1 MSLSKKKYSFHR
13 KRSENKQSYSINPS
27 LNCIENENEF
37 QNNSEQN
44 YDEKVTID
52 DLICK
57 TNSNRDLKKEIVSF
71 IPLTKPNINNEIDD
85 ENKEKRNIESN
96 PNLQYLI
103 NKNEEENFD
112 FINTLLKLKGI
123 SIESTKGYKSSKN
136 INIIKNIGEENDNI
150 YVPMSSKAN
159 NEIFINKANQNKN
172 NKSIP
177 SNCSTSPSKINTIN
191 NNNCHNN
198 QNEDEENNK
207 NVNMPTFSTNEI
219 NNNKDKDNANNII
232 TNKNTQK
239 IDPNSLL
246 KELIKLD
253 NKENKKINSIYTHS
267 NKETISSECN
277 TNNTAKKYIKKENFN
292 ESMSSK
298 ECNSN
303 IKDPEKYNN
312 KNNTKKD
319 EDKNNE
325 QNKKM
330 KNRALIPINRVKN
343 NKSFYKKN
351 ININKNNAEKNNEKL
366 SISIENK
373 IIKKKSIKR
382 IPHCKKQIYEIKN
395 NMNINNKIEKI
406 DTNEKKPKSK
416 SKKNNILTTDIK
428 SHKRDNSKIENIKTE
443 IKKEQKGKKMQ
454 NLKSSELLYNNISL
468 IHNENYINNKT
479 DNIIKKINKNI
490 PTEIKHESNIDEE
503 KAKLKIRKEE
513 IKVNHEEI
521 KEISLKE
528 IRNNCIN
535 DKKRINNNKINYIIK
550 NPKKENS
557 IFDIPFNSERK
568 ITKIFNIKDKI
579 KTEISPNRSNN
590 ISSLNPRNKSNK
602 NIKKYNRIINN
613 LNSYVI
619 IAKNRNYI
627 SPNPRIK
634 NKRYTANI
642 NKAND
647 EEVFSKNHENSHYNF
662 SFNSISINLNNDNL
676 INNYNKKKEISKI
689 GNDDKK
695 TSKLLNK
702 IEKYSFNCD
711 EEDNLNKTIDINDEE
726 FCDDGIVGLKEEKK
740 DNNKNNKINK
750 KEKGTK
756 SSKFAEI
763 FLFDNEE
770 NVKGKDIAQNN
781 ENEKNDKLIE
791 IKNKDNKE

>member
-1 MSLSKKKYSFHR
+1 
-13 KRSENKQSYSINPS
+13 
-27 LNCIENENEF
+27 
-37 QNNSEQN
+37 
-44 YDEKVTID
+44 
-52 DLICK
+52 
-57 TNSNRDLKKEIVSF
+57 
-71 IPLTKPNINNEIDD
+71 
-85 ENKEKRNIESN
+85 
-96 PNLQYLI
+96 
-103 NKNEEENFD
+103 
-112 FINTLLKLKGI
+112 
-123 SIESTKGYKSSKN
+123 
-136 INIIKNIGEENDNI
+136 
-150 YVPMSSKAN
+150 
-159 NEIFINKANQNKN
+159 
-172 NKSIP
+172 
-177 SNCSTSPSKINTIN
+177 
-191 NNNCHNN
+191 
-198 QNEDEENNK
+198 
-207 NVNMPTFSTNEI
+207 
-219 NNNKDKDNANNII
+219 
-232 TNKNTQK
+232 
-239 IDPNSLL
+239 
-246 KELIKLD
+246 
-253 NKENKKINSIYTHS
+253 
-267 NKETISSECN
+267 
-277 TNNTAKKYIKKENFN
+277 
-292 ESMSSK
+292 
-298 ECNSN
+298 
-303 IKDPEKYNN
+303 
-312 KNNTKKD
+312 
-319 EDKNNE
+319 
-325 QNKKM
+325 
-330 KNRALIPINRVKN
+330 
-343 NKSFYKKN
+343 
-351 ININKNNAEKNNEKL
+351 
-366 SISIENK
+366 
-373 IIKKKSIKR
+373 
-382 IPHCKKQIYEIKN
+382 
-395 NMNINNKIEKI
+395 MNINNKIEKI

-416 SKKNNILTTDIK
+416 SKNNHILTTDIK

-557 IFDIPFNSERK
+557 IFDIPLNSERK
-568 ITKIFNIKDKI
+568 ITKILNIKNKI

-602 NIKKYNRIINN
+602 NIKKHNRITNN

-662 SFNSISINLNNDNL
+662 CFSSISINLNNDNL
-676 INNYNKKKEISKI
+676 INNYNKKKEMIKI
-689 GNDDKK
+689 DNADKK

-702 IEKYSFNCD
+702 IEKSSSHCD

-726 FCDDGIVGLKEEKK
+726 FCDDGIVGLKVEKK
-740 DNNKNNKINK
+740 DRNMNNKINK
-750 KEKGTK
+750 KEKPTK

-770 NVKGKDIAQNN
+770 NVKGKKI
-781 ENEKNDKLIE
+781 
-791 IKNKDNKE
+791 